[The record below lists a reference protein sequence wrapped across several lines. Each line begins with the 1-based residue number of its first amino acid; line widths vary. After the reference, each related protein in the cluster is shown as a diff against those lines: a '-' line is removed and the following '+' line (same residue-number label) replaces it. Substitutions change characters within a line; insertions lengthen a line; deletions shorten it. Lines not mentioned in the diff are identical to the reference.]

1 MKVPFLA
8 ATLAFSAA
16 LSSCSLLYYG
26 ATTYGE
32 VQPQGTVVD
41 CGSFTF
47 RTFEDNLRVAP
58 SQLGSNS
65 LVAYKDLGPGWSR
78 DAVFFITTTDGF
90 QSADL
95 GSELFRMDPKH
106 PEMWK
111 EAIHVG
117 GDFRSGGVF
126 WGYIPEKSRT
136 IGNGKIVDRQE
147 MRFVGRVER
156 RGPHKFLLLHLD
168 GDFATP
174 KRPGVFVGM
183 KQRFEKFSTAIKS
196 K

>member
-1 MKVPFLA
+1 MKVPILA
-8 ATLAFSAA
+8 ATLAFTAL

-32 VQPQGTVVD
+32 VQAQGTVVD

-47 RTFEDNLRVAP
+47 RTFEDNFRVAP
-58 SQLGSNS
+58 GQLGSNS

-78 DAVFFITTTDGF
+78 DAVFFVAPTNSF

-111 EAIHVG
+111 EAIHAG

-136 IGNGKIVDRQE
+136 IGSGTIVDRQE
-147 MRFVGRVER
+147 MRFVGRVEH
-156 RGPHKFLLLHLD
+156 RGSNKFLFLHLD

-174 KRPGVFVGM
+174 ERPGVFVGM
-183 KQRFEKFSTAIKS
+183 KQRFAKFSSAIKS